1 MTKKRKT
8 RYDVKTA
15 LSLNTTLLKTNLM
28 KRIFMIVPRNLK
40 KTLKK
45 IKQVIRQIKLNPRK

>member
-15 LSLNTTLLKTNLM
+15 LSLNATLLKTNLM
-28 KRIFMIVPRNLK
+28 KRIFMIVPRKLK
-40 KTLKK
+40 KNSEKNK
-45 IKQVIRQIKLNPRK
+45 ASN